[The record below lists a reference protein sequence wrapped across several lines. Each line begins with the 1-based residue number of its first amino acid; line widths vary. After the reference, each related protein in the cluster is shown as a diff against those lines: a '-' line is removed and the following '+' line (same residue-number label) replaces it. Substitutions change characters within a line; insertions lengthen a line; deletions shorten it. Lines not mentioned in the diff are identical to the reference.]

1 MPHPAPT
8 NPATDLPGDPPRRG
22 TVAALIK
29 LARPQQWAKSVFV
42 LIGPF
47 YGLREAMH
55 DTGLTWTHAALQGLL
70 AAAAFALAS
79 SASYIVND
87 IADADADRNHP
98 RKRLRP
104 LARGEVSKQTALS
117 FAAGLLVV
125 VALLLV
131 MVGSGALTGLLIVY
145 VVNVWLYSMRLKH
158 IVVADV
164 ISLSLGFVLRVLGG
178 CAALAISPSTWLL
191 NVTLFL
197 AMFLAFGKRLGERRT
212 LGAADAVAARG
223 VQAAYSDAL
232 LRMFLIAT
240 AVATLITY
248 AGYVQ
253 AREPVASHHLW
264 GERGAFNVLWFTLLP
279 ATYAMLRSIV
289 LVEHGRYDDPTE
301 LAMKD
306 VPTQLAALAF
316 ALLTGVSLAWGV
328 LFGPK

>member
-1 MPHPAPT
+1 MADSQPN
-8 NPATDLPGDPPRRG
+8 NPDLSGDPPRRG
-22 TVAALIK
+22 LAAALVK
-29 LARPQQWAKSVFV
+29 LARPQQWAKSAFV
-42 LIGPF
+42 LVGPV
-47 YGLREAMH
+47 YGFHDAHLSPGEAA
-55 DTGLTWTHAALQGLL
+55 WKGLL

-87 IADADADRNHP
+87 VADADVDRKHP

-104 LARGEVSKQTALS
+104 IARGEVSTRAAMG
-117 FAAGLLVV
+117 FAAALLVG
-125 VALLLV
+125 VAVLLLMVKSIGLAGLVV
-131 MVGSGALTGLLIVY
+131 MY
-145 VVNVWLYSMRLKH
+145 VLNVWLYSMRLKH

-178 CAALAISPSTWLL
+178 CAALEITPSTWLL

-212 LGAADAVAARG
+212 LGAGGAAAARG

-232 LRMFLIAT
+232 LRMFVIAT

-253 AREPVASHHLW
+253 AREPVASHVFW
-264 GERGAFNVLWFTLLP
+264 GVRGAFNVLWFTLLP

-306 VPTQLAALAF
+306 WPTQLAALAF
-316 ALLTGVSLAWGV
+316 VGLTGVSLAWRF
-328 LFGPK
+328 LFGTP

>member
-1 MPHPAPT
+1 MPSTRPNSAS
-8 NPATDLPGDPPRRG
+8 DLPGDPPRRG
-22 TVAALIK
+22 VLAALIK
-29 LARPQQWAKSVFV
+29 LARPQQWAKSAFV
-42 LIGPF
+42 LVGPF
-47 YGLREAMH
+47 YGMRQA
-55 DTGLTWTHAALQGLL
+55 GLEWQHAAWFGFL

-104 LARGEVSKQTALS
+104 LARGEISRQTALT
-117 FAAGLLVV
+117 FAG
-125 VALLLV
+125 ALLLAV
-131 MVGSGALTGLLIVY
+131 AILLIMVGSIALTGLVTMY
-145 VVNVWLYSMRLKH
+145 VLNVWLYSMRLKH

-178 CAALAISPSTWLL
+178 CAALSISPSTWLL

-212 LGAADAVAARG
+212 LGDGAIAARG
-223 VQAAYSDAL
+223 VQSAYSDAL
-232 LRMFLIAT
+232 LRMFVIAT

-253 AREPVASHHLW
+253 SREPVASHHLW

-306 VPTQLAALAF
+306 WPTQLAALIF
-316 ALLTGVSLAWGV
+316 AGLTGVSLAWGL
-328 LFGPK
+328 LFGATPPG

>member
-1 MPHPAPT
+1 MADSQLS
-8 NPATDLPGDPPRRG
+8 NPVHDAPGDPPRRG
-22 TVAALIK
+22 LLSAMIK
-29 LARPQQWAKSVFV
+29 LARPQQWAKSAFV
-42 LIGPF
+42 LVGPV
-47 YGLREAMH
+47 YGFHDAHLGLGEAV
-55 DTGLTWTHAALQGLL
+55 WKGLL
-70 AAAAFALAS
+70 AAGAFALAS

-87 IADADADRNHP
+87 IADADVDRKHP

-104 LARGEVSKQTALS
+104 IARGEVGTRAAMV
-117 FAAGLLVV
+117 FAGALLVG

-131 MVGSGALTGLLIVY
+131 MLKSIVLTGLVVVY
-145 VVNVWLYSMRLKH
+145 VLNVWLYSMRLKH

-178 CAALAISPSTWLL
+178 CAALEIAPSTWLL

-212 LGAADAVAARG
+212 LGAGAAAARG

-232 LRMFLIAT
+232 LRMFVIAT

-253 AREPVASHHLW
+253 AREPVASHVFW

-279 ATYAMLRSIV
+279 AVYAMLRSIV

-306 VPTQLAALAF
+306 WPTQLAALAF
-316 ALLTGVSLAWGV
+316 VGLTGVSLAWKY
-328 LFGPK
+328 LFGPA

>member
-1 MPHPAPT
+1 MTLHTSA

-29 LARPQQWAKSVFV
+29 LARPQQWAKSAFV
-42 LIGPF
+42 LVGPF
-47 YGLREAMH
+47 YGLH
-55 DTGLTWTHAALQGLL
+55 DADIPWPRVAWLAFL

-87 IADADADRNHP
+87 IADADADRRHP

-104 LARGEVSKQTALS
+104 LARGEVSKEMALG
-117 FAAGLLVV
+117 FAAALLVG
-125 VALLLV
+125 VAGLLV
-131 MVGSGALTGLLIVY
+131 MVGSIALAGLVIIY
-145 VVNVWLYSMRLKH
+145 VLNVWLYSMRLKH

-178 CAALAISPSTWLL
+178 CAALSISPSTWLL

-223 VQAAYSDAL
+223 VQAAYSDAV
-232 LRMFLIAT
+232 LRMFVIAT

-306 VPTQLAALAF
+306 FPTQLAALAF
-316 ALLTGVSLAWGV
+316 AGLTGVSLAWGI
-328 LFGPK
+328 LFDGK